1 MALEEVTFYNIV
13 GEEVNLSNLVSQMI
27 DYYDQKREVGE
38 TKLTDFNEGS
48 EIRNLLEAYAVL
60 AYAVLEDENEA
71 GKLPFIELSSGTY
84 LDRIGA
90 NPFINLSRV
99 SGNPATGN
107 VTFTLATAQETDYVI
122 PAQTLLEETLNG
134 LEYVTLSDCTI
145 FEGETTGEVLV
156 ECLSDGQDGNVPSG
170 TLTVISDPSI
180 DTELV
185 SVSNNE
191 PLEDGTDYE
200 DDEVYRTRLL
210 ENVRAEGFGT
220 IGYYTNLGN
229 SVDGVH
235 DVKLIGDTTFTK
247 KVLVNGNTKPT
258 PDSVLLDV
266 LTVFSIPKNHVMN
279 HTFTVDRPTY
289 TTVDLSISISVTSLL
304 DEDLLVDTIG
314 YLFDGVAS
322 GLADGRM
329 ELTGFSIDEV
339 CTRDRFVNAL
349 SMVDGVVSVDSI
361 LVDDA
366 EVTII
371 SPDTDG
377 VLKLGELTI
386 NQTVV

>member
-71 GKLPFIELSSGTY
+71 GKLPFIELSSGSY

-90 NPFINLSRV
+90 NPFINLPRV

-145 FEGETTGEVLV
+145 LEGETTGEVLV
-156 ECLSDGQDGNVPSG
+156 ECLSDGADGNVPSG

-185 SVSNNE
+185 SVTNNE

-220 IGYYTNLGN
+220 IGYYTDLGDN
-229 SVDGVH
+229 VSGVQ

-289 TTVDLSISISVTSLL
+289 TSVDLSIDLSVSSLL
-304 DEDLLVDTIG
+304 DEDFIG
-314 YLFDGVAS
+314 DVLNFMFDGVAS
-322 GLADGRM
+322 GSVDGRM
-329 ELTGFSIDEV
+329 DLPGFSIDEV

-349 SMVDGVVSVDSI
+349 AMVDGVVSVDSI
-361 LVDDA
+361 LLDDE
-366 EVTII
+366 EVTSIA
-371 SPDTDG
+371 PDVDG

>member
-48 EIRNLLEAYAVL
+48 EIRNILEAAAVL
-60 AYAVLEDENEA
+60 AYAILEDENEA

-90 NPFINLSRV
+90 NPFINLPRV
-99 SGNPATGN
+99 EGNPATGN

-122 PAQTLLEETLNG
+122 PEQTLLADSVNDLSF
-134 LEYVTLSDCTI
+134 VTLSDCTI
-145 FEGETTGEVLV
+145 YEGELSSEVLV
-156 ECLSDGQDGNVPSG
+156 ECLTDGTDGNVPSG
-170 TLTVISDPSI
+170 TLTIIDDTTI

-185 SVSNNE
+185 SVTNNE
-191 PLEDGTDYE
+191 ALEDGTDYE
-200 DDEVYRTRLL
+200 DDEIYRTRLL

-229 SVDGVH
+229 NVSGVH

-247 KVLVNGNTKPT
+247 KILVNGNTKPT

-289 TTVDLSISISVTSLL
+289 TTIDLTIDVSVSRLL
-304 DEDLLVDTIG
+304 DSEILETAVQYFVDGGRANSIE
-314 YLFDGVAS
+314 YA
-322 GLADGRM
+322 GLN
-329 ELTGFSIDEV
+329 IDEV
-339 CTRDRFVNAL
+339 CTREQIIGIL
-349 SMVDGVVSVDSI
+349 TMVDGVVSVDSI
-361 LVDDA
+361 LLDDA

-377 VLKLGELTI
+377 VLSLGELTI

>member
-145 FEGETTGEVLV
+145 LEGETTG
-156 ECLSDGQDGNVPSG
+156 
-170 TLTVISDPSI
+170 
-180 DTELV
+180 
-185 SVSNNE
+185 
-191 PLEDGTDYE
+191 
-200 DDEVYRTRLL
+200 
-210 ENVRAEGFGT
+210 
-220 IGYYTNLGN
+220 
-229 SVDGVH
+229 
-235 DVKLIGDTTFTK
+235 
-247 KVLVNGNTKPT
+247 KVL
-258 PDSVLLDV
+258 
-266 LTVFSIPKNHVMN
+266 I
-279 HTFTVDRPTY
+279 
-289 TTVDLSISISVTSLL
+289 
-304 DEDLLVDTIG
+304 E
-314 YLFDGVAS
+314 
-322 GLADGRM
+322 
-329 ELTGFSIDEV
+329 
-339 CTRDRFVNAL
+339 
-349 SMVDGVVSVDSI
+349 
-361 LVDDA
+361 
-366 EVTII
+366 
-371 SPDTDG
+371 
-377 VLKLGELTI
+377 
-386 NQTVV
+386 

>member
-48 EIRNLLEAYAVL
+48 EIRNILEAAAVL
-60 AYAVLEDENEA
+60 AYAILEDENEA

-90 NPFINLSRV
+90 NPFINLPRV
-99 SGNPATGN
+99 EGNPATGN
-107 VTFTLATAQETDYVI
+107 VTFTLATAQETDYII
-122 PAQTLLEETLNG
+122 PEQTLLADSVNDLSF
-134 LEYVTLSDCTI
+134 VTLSDCTI
-145 FEGETTGEVLV
+145 YEGELSSEVLV
-156 ECLSDGQDGNVPSG
+156 ECLTDGTDGNVPSG
-170 TLTVISDPSI
+170 TLTIIDDTTI

-185 SVSNNE
+185 SVTNNE

-229 SVDGVH
+229 NVSGVH

-247 KVLVNGNTKPT
+247 KVLVNGRTKPT

-289 TTVDLSISISVTSLL
+289 TTIDLTIDVSVSRLL
-304 DEDLLVDTIG
+304 DSEILETAVQYFVDGGRANSIE
-314 YLFDGVAS
+314 YA
-322 GLADGRM
+322 GLN
-329 ELTGFSIDEV
+329 IDEV
-339 CTRDRFVNAL
+339 CTREQIISIL
-349 SMVDGVVSVDSI
+349 TMVDGVVSVDSI
-361 LVDDA
+361 LVD
-366 EVTII
+366 EEEITTIT
-371 SPDTDG
+371 PDPDG